1 MDDDTKKVLGCTGL
15 IFVALLVGIGLRSKS
30 IGMFFWMAIS
40 VVLIFAGLLFSI
52 TLFMMDEGKGMKLLG
67 GILLIFSL
75 LLIAS
80 VGTFLVTGNYAL
92 SKRVALVW
100 QWGKP
105 LSSQVAESLPTAV
118 PVEEERAVTEP
129 AKAPAGQASSAGD
142 EPTPVPSATSEGA
155 QGAQTAP
162 EEQAGPEATDTPVPT
177 ATPVAT
183 ATPKGGVQQAETK
196 PAADAGD
203 TEVSLDP
210 GIESM
215 TRALN
220 QVWALDEVQAADAV
234 AGLRSQADALSGE
247 EQTRALLL
255 AGVAHQR
262 AGELGSARDIYLK
275 IAKDSPETSYAVTA
289 GFLNKLME
297 KRNATP
303 KEMDAFYE
311 DLWQG
316 ENVEGWFLT
325 PGGWEYAKER
335 LAAARQLVDMRSD
348 RLSYDFFQFLHDRS
362 IFPVQLAFLFI
373 FTVIMVGTKLL
384 GLPLY
389 YRSAKATI
397 QLRRLAP
404 EISYLQSLYSS
415 NPTQL
420 NVELMD
426 LYKRKGVNIYGS
438 CLVSVIDLVIMIWII
453 LTVKNYAP
461 QFYMDGA
468 SLWWAGD
475 LTTFDLKIL
484 LAWCGLA
491 MVGTVFMYLTQPK
504 TTSFYQ
510 IGCGTLVFV
519 GAIFGLAYYFKWPA
533 LYFVMYGML
542 MLSGYIINLVLLPIA
557 AATTKD

>member
-1 MDDDTKKVLGCTGL
+1 MDDDTKKGLGCSGM

-40 VVLIFAGLLFSI
+40 VVLIFLGLVFCI
-52 TLFMMDEGKGMKLLG
+52 YFFMEEGGGKKLLG
-67 GILLIFSL
+67 AILLIFSL

-92 SKRVALVW
+92 SKRVALFW

-105 LSSQVAESLPTAV
+105 LPSQVAESSPNLA
-118 PVEEERAVTEP
+118 PVEE
-129 AKAPAGQASSAGD
+129 QAEQPTSASQQQEADTGD
-142 EPTPVPSATSEGA
+142 EPTPVPSATSEGESA
-155 QGAQTAP
+155 ARAEPTKASLP
-162 EEQAGPEATDTPVPT
+162 ESTDTPVPT

-183 ATPKGGVQQAETK
+183 ATPKGGGQEAEPK
-196 PAADAGD
+196 PAPVGGD
-203 TEVSLDP
+203 VEISLAP

-220 QVWALDEVQAADAV
+220 QVWALDEVQAAASI
-234 AGLRSQADALSGE
+234 ASLRSQADALSGE
-247 EQTRALLL
+247 ERTRALLL
-255 AGVAHQR
+255 AAAVHQR

-275 IAKDSPETSYAVTA
+275 IAKDSAETPYAVTA

-303 KEMDAFYE
+303 KEMDAFFE

-325 PGGWEYAKER
+325 PEGWEYAKER

>member
-1 MDDDTKKVLGCTGL
+1 
-15 IFVALLVGIGLRSKS
+15 
-30 IGMFFWMAIS
+30 
-40 VVLIFAGLLFSI
+40 
-52 TLFMMDEGKGMKLLG
+52 
-67 GILLIFSL
+67 
-75 LLIAS
+75 
-80 VGTFLVTGNYAL
+80 
-92 SKRVALVW
+92 
-100 QWGKP
+100 
-105 LSSQVAESLPTAV
+105 
-118 PVEEERAVTEP
+118 
-129 AKAPAGQASSAGD
+129 
-142 EPTPVPSATSEGA
+142 
-155 QGAQTAP
+155 
-162 EEQAGPEATDTPVPT
+162 VPT

-183 ATPKGGVQQAETK
+183 ATPKGGVQQAEAK